1 MIAQS
6 RASLDLFRKLINE
19 RRTGAKQTSNLFGSA
34 SFYPPS
40 RDKRVQPSLGSLG
53 FLNVDANNAR
63 VEKVQHATPISSKQC
78 SSCPRATNI
87 ISWCFF
93 SARRRRRRRNF
104 AARSVL
110 SRVGLFAQQK
120 QIARTRARREPRAV
134 GRRENK
140 LERTNLRDAGRGGA
154 CKIRVYNVHLTCE
167 HRKRNKLDT
176 GRN

>member
-1 MIAQS
+1 
-6 RASLDLFRKLINE
+6 
-19 RRTGAKQTSNLFGSA
+19 
-34 SFYPPS
+34 
-40 RDKRVQPSLGSLG
+40 
-53 FLNVDANNAR
+53 
-63 VEKVQHATPISSKQC
+63 
-78 SSCPRATNI
+78 
-87 ISWCFF
+87 
-93 SARRRRRRRNF
+93 
-104 AARSVL
+104 VL

-140 LERTNLRDAGRGGA
+140 LDRTNLQDAGRGGA